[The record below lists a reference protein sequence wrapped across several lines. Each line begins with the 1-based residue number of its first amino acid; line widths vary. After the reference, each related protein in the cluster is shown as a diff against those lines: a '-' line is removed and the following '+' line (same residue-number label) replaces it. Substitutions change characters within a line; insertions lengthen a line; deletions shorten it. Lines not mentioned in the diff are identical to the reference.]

1 MGEVSNTSYGHLLP
15 LFIALIAI
23 LVVLTGGFIRIHDA
37 GESCPDWPK
46 CFDSWSFDISE
57 SEQEEYWN
65 EHPEQADSRGINHRY
80 TTFEIFTEW
89 FHRVLVGVVLFPICL
104 FNMYKVNKSQIELS
118 PKVHLMS
125 IVVFILLIMQAIAG
139 AITVFYDNA
148 DWSVSVHLTLALFFI
163 SSLIYQSLLW
173 AKDTNKLPRS
183 FLIDSNTSNK
193 ISKYLNTIIIS
204 LFTLLFIGAWLATS
218 EWGNFA
224 SACSIGWIEGWPLCQ
239 GKFFPDFGIKGT
251 NIQMLHRTVA
261 LLVGI
266 YLVFAVF
273 KINNICKKEA
283 QIISNLSIGG
293 VLLVFINGLIGG
305 SYVVFAGSDGFPEYL
320 SLLHL
325 ICGSLSLLFFILA
338 GLITRLPKENHFHSE

>member
-1 MGEVSNTSYGHLLP
+1 MGEVDNTSYGYLLP
-15 LFIALIAI
+15 LIIALIAI
-23 LVVLTGGFIRIHDA
+23 LVVLTGGFIRINDA

-57 SEQEEYWN
+57 SEQEEYWD

-89 FHRVLVGVVLFPICL
+89 FHRVLVGVVLFPICIL
-104 FNMYKVNKSQIELS
+104 NLYKVNKSKIDLS

-148 DWSVSVHLTLALFFI
+148 DWSVSVHLTLALLFI

-173 AKDTNKLPRS
+173 AKDTNKLS
-183 FLIDSNTSNK
+183 ENILVDSNLRFQLN
-193 ISKYLNTIIIS
+193 KYLNSIIFS
-204 LFTLLFIGAWLATS
+204 LFALLFIGAWLATS
-218 EWGNFA
+218 EWGNYA

-239 GKFFPDFGIKGT
+239 GKFIPNFEIKGT
-251 NIQMLHRTVA
+251 NIQMIHRIVA
-261 LLVGI
+261 LLVGF
-266 YLVFAVF
+266 YLVYAVL
-273 KINNICKKEA
+273 KIKKICKTEA
-283 QIISNLSIGG
+283 KIISNLSISG
-293 VLLVFINGLIGG
+293 VLLVFVNGLIGG

-325 ICGSLSLLFFILA
+325 ICGSLALLCFVVA
-338 GLITRLPKENHFHSE
+338 ALIVKIPNDNSFESE